1 GGTPTWCG
9 SLSCSAPS
17 TAPCSRLP
25 SPIRASRWS
34 TPRRAR
40 SRRITTRSAAI
51 SSARS
56 GTTRKGGGCICAPAG
71 AGRPSIGCC
80 SDPKDP
86 SFTFYPRRAANTS
99 APVYDRPMKRDGRP
113 VGVICA
119 MAEEMALLQTHL
131 VSATETAVAGLQF
144 RSGLLFDVP
153 AVLTP
158 AGIGKVNAALVATV
172 LADRFQARAILFSG
186 VAGGLDPALGIGDVV
201 IADPLV
207 QHDYGAIVAGR
218 MRPYRP
224 GAMPIR
230 ARRSKLGF
238 ALPAGL
244 RAIAQGAGAGLR
256 VAHR

>member
-1 GGTPTWCG
+1 
-9 SLSCSAPS
+9 
-17 TAPCSRLP
+17 
-25 SPIRASRWS
+25 
-34 TPRRAR
+34 
-40 SRRITTRSAAI
+40 
-51 SSARS
+51 
-56 GTTRKGGGCICAPAG
+56 
-71 AGRPSIGCC
+71 
-80 SDPKDP
+80 
-86 SFTFYPRRAANTS
+86 
-99 APVYDRPMKRDGRP
+99 MKRDGRP

-224 GAMPIR
+224 GAMPIG
-230 ARRSKLGF
+230 ARRAKLGF

-244 RAIAQGAGAGLR
+244 RAIAEGAVAGLVLPQMPAAATGGAPRRPHVHFGAVLTGDQFVACETTRDRLYAEHAALAVEMEGAAVAQVAASFALPWLVVRAVSDLAGKDSARDFAAFFHAASAGAAEVVRHLLPVLAG
-256 VAHR
+256 